1 MSHLNQSAS
10 ANATSTCSQLA
21 ALRLA
26 TASPQPGIPAET
38 PAAAP
43 PILSQRQLAEYL
55 GVCER
60 TVRNLERQRV
70 LPRIKLG
77 KRTVYRLDSVLS
89 SLSRM
94 EKTEDAR

>member
-1 MSHLNQSAS
+1 MSPLNQSAS

-26 TASPQPGIPAET
+26 SSSSQPGISAET
-38 PAAAP
+38 TAAAP
-43 PILSQRQLAEYL
+43 LIISQRQLADYL

-94 EKTEDAR
+94 EQREDAR